1 MQLNDT
7 DGGSNGGPVDV
18 KIKVISD
25 DDKDSKGNKEQDR
38 LDDELTV
45 RALKRKQERID
56 EHNEEKKMNA
66 REKKKA

>member
-1 MQLNDT
+1 LNDN

-25 DDKDSKGNKEQDR
+25 DDKDSKNNTEQDR

-56 EHNEEKKMNA
+56 
-66 REKKKA
+66 